1 MQAWRS
7 VINDIFRGAIILKS
21 KSVLHFR
28 KTSSSCFFF
37 GWDFLIDLA
46 TSFFWA
52 SYSNNMINFLAHGSG
67 ALKLGDKSQT
77 KLEAYKWL
85 LFLMWLRP
93 KSEFAGAIKAA
104 QAHSLCCVLHLLTWP
119 ACELFMRIR
128 FSPKNME
135 RVECKHW
142 GKFLMI

>member
-1 MQAWRS
+1 
-7 VINDIFRGAIILKS
+7 
-21 KSVLHFR
+21 
-28 KTSSSCFFF
+28 
-37 GWDFLIDLA
+37 
-46 TSFFWA
+46 
-52 SYSNNMINFLAHGSG
+52 MINFLTHGSG

-119 ACELFMRIR
+119 ACELFMRIH

-135 RVECKHW
+135 RVECKH
-142 GKFLMI
+142 

>member
-1 MQAWRS
+1 
-7 VINDIFRGAIILKS
+7 
-21 KSVLHFR
+21 
-28 KTSSSCFFF
+28 
-37 GWDFLIDLA
+37 
-46 TSFFWA
+46 
-52 SYSNNMINFLAHGSG
+52 MINFLTHGSRT
-67 ALKLGDKSQT
+67 LKLGDKSQT

-104 QAHSLCCVLHLLTWP
+104 RAHSLCCVLHLLTWP
-119 ACELFMRIR
+119 AWELFMRIH
-128 FSPKNME
+128 FSPKNMK